1 MRSVGKYVYICKK
14 HRIMKNLNVGLL
26 SFATLPGA
34 LCAQEAVDNVAPK
47 SESRPNVVLI
57 YADDLGFGDLGCYGA
72 IGVETPNVDRLSA
85 NGLRFTNAHA
95 VASTSTPSRYSLL
108 TGEYPWRKSGTD
120 VAAGDAAMIISPDQY
135 TVADVFK
142 EAGYTTAAFGKWH
155 LGLGSQTGKQD
166 WNKPITPA
174 LADIGFDYSYI
185 MAATADRVPCV
196 FIENG
201 SVANYDPSA
210 PIYVNYNKNFEGE
223 PTGRDNP
230 ELLYNLRS
238 SHGHDYSIVNG
249 IGRIGYMKGGGKAL
263 WKDENI
269 ADSITQHAVDFIKAN
284 GETPFFM
291 YFATNDVHVPRF
303 PHSRFRGKS
312 QMGLRGDAIVQFDWS
327 VGEIVRTLEEQGL
340 LDNTLII
347 LSSDN
352 GPVLD
357 DGYVDQAEELVG
369 EHSPTGGLRGGKYSA
384 YEGGT
389 RVPFIVHWPAAIRES
404 AVKNELV
411 SQIDFLD
418 VMASVA
424 GVAGGRA
431 LSPDGH
437 PCQVTTWL
445 GQEGQGRPYAIGM
458 AQNHTLTLR
467 TPQWKYIEP
476 KGGAAMIPWGPKIET
491 GYSTSSQIFE
501 LVDGEY
507 DETRNKATE
516 HPSVVENLGEELE
529 YIRNSTCGEVTIVA
543 KAGETIDLTAYFGS
557 LEGAIVSGDFLDGN
571 VTDLRRVPIKS
582 NASDGSHIGV
592 LAMAD
597 GTIRTFAVVVGS
609 TYFGAYHINYNG
621 NPLFIAYNTTHD
633 NSKNEG
639 YKWISP
645 DHSTS
650 SAAGDEIVIV
660 CPSGE
665 GYTLSIQGKVL
676 KEPRLSGWGHIMFSD
691 NGAEAGKYLF
701 EETSTAGMY
710 KIRSCSEGINYVNVY
725 KEHGVVGNDKAT
737 KAGLATYTIEGVESF
752 PVTLSAGG
760 TAAIC
765 FPFNVIIPEGVC
777 AYDATA
783 SDIVFDTAINAYTCT
798 MSPIASSG
806 ETLKSGT
813 PVVINGSDGDV
824 EFSITM
830 VDNGA
835 KNSLPQSLLRG
846 NYVAQTLTQGSVAK
860 KYTLVQQNE
869 KVEFSA
875 FEGTAAIKANQCWL
889 ECDMP
894 EASTMILC
902 FEEATGIHDIPSVAH
917 PNKQIYNI
925 AGQRLTELQQGI
937 NIVGNKKVLVY

>member
-1 MRSVGKYVYICKK
+1 
-14 HRIMKNLNVGLL
+14 MKNLNLGML
-26 SFATLPGA
+26 SLASLPGA
-34 LCAQEAVDNVAPK
+34 LCAQEAVNEK
-47 SESRPNVVLI
+47 YEQNTRPNVVII
-57 YADDLGFGDLGCYGA
+57 YADDLGYGDLGCYGA
-72 IGVETPNVDRLSA
+72 IGVETPNVDRLSN

-108 TGEYPWRKSGTD
+108 TGEYPWRKQGTD

-155 LGLGSQTGKQD
+155 LGLGAQTGKQD

-210 PIYVNYNKNFEGE
+210 PIYVNYNKNFDGE

-230 ELLYNLRS
+230 ELLYNLKS

-263 WKDENI
+263 WKDEDI
-269 ADSITQHAVDFIKAN
+269 ADSITFHAVDFIKEN
-284 GETPFFM
+284 SDTPFFM

-303 PHSRFRGKS
+303 PHPRFRGKS

-389 RVPFIVHWPAAIRES
+389 RVPFIVHWPAEIKES
-404 AVKNELV
+404 AVKSELV

-418 VMASVA
+418 VMACVV
-424 GVAGGRA
+424 GVERGES

-437 PCQVTTWL
+437 PDQVTTWL
-445 GQEGQGRPYAIGM
+445 GQEGKGRPYAIGM

-467 TPQWKYIEP
+467 TPVWKYIEP

-491 GYSTSSQIFE
+491 GYSTSSQIFKS
-501 LVDGEY
+501 VDGEY
-507 DETRNKATE
+507 DETRNKAGE
-516 HPSVVENLGEELE
+516 YPSVVENLGEELE
-529 YIRNSTCGEVTIVA
+529 HIRNSTCGEVTIMA
-543 KAGETIDLTAYFGS
+543 KAGETIDLTTYFGS
-557 LEGAIVSGDFLDGN
+557 LEGAIVSGDFIDGN
-571 VTDLRRVPIKS
+571 VTDLSKVPVKDD
-582 NASDGSHIGV
+582 ASEGSHIGV

-597 GTIRTFAVVVGS
+597 GTIRTFAVVIGE
-609 TYFGAYHINYNG
+609 TFYGAYHINYNG

-639 YKWISP
+639 YKLISP
-645 DHSTS
+645 DHSKS
-650 SAAGDEIVIV
+650 SAAGDEIVMV
-660 CPSGE
+660 RPVGD
-665 GYTLSIQGKVL
+665 GYTLSVQGKVL
-676 KEPRLSGWGHIMFSD
+676 KEPKLSGWGHIMFSD
-691 NGAEAGKYLF
+691 NEAEAGKYIF
-701 EETSTAGMY
+701 EETSVSGIY
-710 KIRSCSEGINYVNVY
+710 KIRSTSEGVNYMNVY
-725 KEHGVVGNDKAT
+725 KEHGVVGNDKST
-737 KAGLATYTIEGVESF
+737 KAGLATYTIEGVESL
-752 PVTLSAGG
+752 PVALPVSG
-760 TAAIC
+760 TATIC
-765 FPFNVIIPEGVC
+765 FPFNVVIPEGVC
-777 AYDATA
+777 AYDIIA
-783 SDIVFDTAINAYTCT
+783 SNVAFDESINAYTCT
-798 MSPIASSG
+798 MSPIADSG
-806 ETLKSGT
+806 EILKCGT
-813 PVVINGSDGDV
+813 PAVINGSEGVVD
-824 EFSITM
+824 FPITM
-830 VDNGA
+830 VDNDA
-835 KNSLPQSLLRG
+835 RNSLPQSLLKG
-846 NYVAQTLTQGSVAK
+846 NYVSHTLTQGGATK
-860 KYTLVQQNE
+860 KYTLVLQNDNA
-869 KVEFSA
+869 EFSA
-875 FEGTAAIKANQCWL
+875 FDGTADVKANQCWL
-889 ECDMP
+889 ECDVA
-894 EASTMILC
+894 EANKLVLC
-902 FEEATGIHDIPSVAH
+902 FDEVTGIHAVPSISQESD
-917 PNKQIYNI
+917 KCIYNI
-925 AGQRLTELQQGI
+925 AGQRLSQSQTGL
-937 NIVGNKKVLVY
+937 NIVGDKKVLVH

>member
-1 MRSVGKYVYICKK
+1 MKK
-14 HRIMKNLNVGLL
+14 INIGML
-26 SFATLPGA
+26 SLASLPGA
-34 LCAQEAVDNVAPK
+34 LCAQEAVDNVVTESK
-47 SESRPNVVLI
+47 SRPNVVLI
-57 YADDLGFGDLGCYGA
+57 YADDLGYGDLGCYGA
-72 IGVETPNVDRLSA
+72 IGVETPNVDRLSD

-108 TGEYPWRKSGTD
+108 TGEYPWRKQGTD

-155 LGLGSQTGKQD
+155 LGLGAQTGKQD

-210 PIYVNYNKNFEGE
+210 PIYVNYNQNFEGE
-223 PTGRDNP
+223 PTGRNNP
-230 ELLYNLRS
+230 ELLYNLKS
-238 SHGHDYSIVNG
+238 SHGHNYSIVNG

-284 GETPFFM
+284 SDTPFFM

-303 PHSRFRGKS
+303 PHPRFRGKS

-369 EHSPTGGLRGGKYSA
+369 EHLPTGGLRGGKYSA

-389 RVPFIVHWPAAIRES
+389 RVPFIVHWPAEIKDA
-404 AVKNELV
+404 AVKSELV

-424 GVAGGRA
+424 GVTSGRS

-437 PCQVTTWL
+437 PNQVTTWL
-445 GQEGQGRPYAIGM
+445 GQEGKGRPYAIGM

-467 TPQWKYIEP
+467 TPVWKYIEP

-501 LVDGEY
+501 YVDGEY
-507 DETRNKATE
+507 DETRNKATDY
-516 HPSVVENLGEELE
+516 PSVVENLGKELE
-529 YIRNSTCGEVTIVA
+529 HIRNSTCGEATIMA
-543 KAGETIDLTAYFGS
+543 KVGETIDLTVYFGP
-557 LEGAIVSGDFLDGN
+557 LEGAIVSGDFIDGN
-571 VTDLRRVPIKS
+571 VADLRKVPIKGG
-582 NASDGSHIGV
+582 ASDGSHIGV

-597 GTIRTFAVVVGS
+597 GTLHTFAVIIGEA
-609 TYFGAYHINYNG
+609 YYGAYHINYNG

-639 YKWISP
+639 YKLISP
-645 DHSTS
+645 DHSKS

-660 CPSGE
+660 RPMDD

-676 KEPRLSGWGHIMFSD
+676 KEPRLNGWGHIMFSD
-691 NGAEAGKYLF
+691 NEAEAGKYLF
-701 EETSTAGMY
+701 EETSISDIY
-710 KIRSCSEGINYVNVY
+710 KIRSSSEGINYVNVY
-725 KEHGVVGNDKAT
+725 KEHGVVGNDKST
-737 KAGLATYTIEGVESF
+737 KAGLATYTIEGVESL
-752 PVTLSAGG
+752 PVTLPTGG
-760 TAAIC
+760 TTTVC

-783 SDIVFDTAINAYTCT
+783 SDVVFDETINAYICT
-798 MSPIASSG
+798 MSPIANSG
-806 ETLKSGT
+806 ETLKCGT
-813 PVVINGSDGDV
+813 PAVINGDAGVV
-824 EFSITM
+824 EFPITM

-835 KNSLPQSLLRG
+835 RNSLPQSLLKG
-846 NYVAQTLTQGSVAK
+846 NYVAQTLTQGSDTK
-860 KYTLVQQNE
+860 KYTLVQQNNN
-869 KVEFSA
+869 VEFSA
-875 FEGTAAIKANQCWL
+875 FDGTADVKANQCWL
-889 ECDMP
+889 ECDMS
-894 EASTMILC
+894 EASKLVLC
-902 FEEATGIHDIPSVAH
+902 FEETTGIYDTPSID
-917 PNKQIYNI
+917 NNECIYNI
-925 AGQRLTELQQGI
+925 AGQRLSKSQAGI
-937 NIVGNKKVLVY
+937 NIIGNKKVLVY